1 MFYKLA
7 LSKDREL
14 PGHAFEN
21 CRMTCDEETGEPLT
35 RKQKIGYFVI
45 RVLGFYLFKKAKDSI
60 KNQSSGRFKVFQ
72 IIEKILK
79 FLDFL
84 NFLRFTTGSFYP
96 SLVHR
101 VLEIRYVRCKILN
114 G

>member
-1 MFYKLA
+1 
-7 LSKDREL
+7 
-14 PGHAFEN
+14 
-21 CRMTCDEETGEPLT
+21 MTRDEETGETLT
-35 RKQKIGYFVI
+35 KKQKLGYLLI

-60 KNQSSGRFKVFQ
+60 KDHNSGKFKVFQ

-101 VLEIRYVRCKILN
+101 ILEIRYVRGDEVKIDLGN
-114 G
+114 RG